1 MEIRRCTSDEFEEEK
16 AKVEAMNAILKTK
29 IMIEEDENDCL
40 LNFDEVKFDTY
51 QASDLRASFVPI

>member
-1 MEIRRCTSDEFEEEK
+1 M
-16 AKVEAMNAILKTK
+16 EAMNAILKTK

-51 QASDLRASFVPI
+51 RASDLRASFVPI